1 MELSGKLSLY
11 MHNPHDA
18 ESRKIAVSKKLQELR
33 RTARLTQK
41 DVCEIIHVTP
51 QTYSGYEK
59 GKYEPTMET
68 IVRLAMLYD
77 VSTDHILCNW
87 IDDCDEGSSYY
98 ENIVD
103 NEQIKNLWLEVELMR
118 QDLAELK
125 KQSAEK

>member
-1 MELSGKLSLY
+1 MELTGKLGLY

-33 RTARLTQK
+33 KLANLTQK
-41 DVCEIIHVTP
+41 DVCEVIHVTP

-68 IVRLAMLYD
+68 IVRLAMLYG

-87 IDDCDEGSSYY
+87 IDETDEGSSYF

-103 NEQIKNLWLEVELMR
+103 NEQLKDLRLEIAMIR
-118 QDLAELK
+118 QELAEWK
-125 KQSAEK
+125 KQHTCK